1 MGLFIYLTSFG
12 WKIKLKINEQNF
24 VMSYFSIKTMHY
36 FKFNDVLVLVSYPTA
51 AIFIQA

>member
-24 VMSYFSIKTMHY
+24 VMSYFSINKMHF
-36 FKFNDVLVLVSYPTA
+36 FKFNDVLVLDSYPTA